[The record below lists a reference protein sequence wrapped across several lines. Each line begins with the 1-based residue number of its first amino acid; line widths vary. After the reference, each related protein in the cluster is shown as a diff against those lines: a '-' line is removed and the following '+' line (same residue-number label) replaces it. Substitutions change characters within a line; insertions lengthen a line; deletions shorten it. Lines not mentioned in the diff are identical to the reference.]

1 LHLVS
6 NFNAK
11 KEKQNGIQMSQKIT
25 AILMLEMMGRPK
37 EHLVET
43 LEGFVKQIDSEKNVT
58 VTNSKIQEPALVKDK
73 EDLFTTFAEIEVE
86 VAEFGNLA
94 MLMFKYMPA
103 HVEVIEPEKLEVG
116 NNIASEVLSEIT
128 RRLHK
133 YEELTRLMQMEMQV
147 AKKQIDKLKEEKN

>member
-1 LHLVS
+1 
-6 NFNAK
+6 
-11 KEKQNGIQMSQKIT
+11 MSQKIT